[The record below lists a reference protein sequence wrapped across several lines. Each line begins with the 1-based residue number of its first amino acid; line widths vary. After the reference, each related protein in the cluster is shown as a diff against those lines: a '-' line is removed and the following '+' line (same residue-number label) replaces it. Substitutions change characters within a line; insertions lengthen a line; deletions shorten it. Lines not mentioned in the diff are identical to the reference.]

1 MSLDPKLVRVRGRIG
16 ITPLHYV
23 AKKKGGDELELLAEF
38 LCACK
43 SSIEDLTSQCETAVH
58 IAIKNHNLKAFEVLI
73 RWLKRVHLTE
83 ILAQED
89 QDGNN
94 IYDIASTM
102 ELQPE
107 IIKLLFGNRINPLIA
122 KMSSCLPRVAR
133 PSSLSQLLSMEPT
146 FFEKFKTWFG
156 LQESARNI
164 ILGVATLIATATYQA
179 ALSPPGGYWQDNS
192 SNSTANSTVVPANSS
207 SIVEKPHQAGDII
220 LSGSKLHVFTT
231 LNGLVFLVSI
241 STIWIT
247 AIPLLPHT
255 LPVYLLIMFLSV
267 AYYFTATISY
277 PKSDAAAGFFEVVFY
292 MSSVGLVLVF
302 PMILWWKYYI
312 YKNRL
317 QKEAARRR
325 VRDFS

>member
-1 MSLDPKLVRVRGRIG
+1 
-16 ITPLHYV
+16 
-23 AKKKGGDELELLAEF
+23 
-38 LCACK
+38 
-43 SSIEDLTSQCETAVH
+43 
-58 IAIKNHNLKAFEVLI
+58 
-73 RWLKRVHLTE
+73 
-83 ILAQED
+83 
-89 QDGNN
+89 
-94 IYDIASTM
+94 
-102 ELQPE
+102 
-107 IIKLLFGNRINPLIA
+107 
-122 KMSSCLPRVAR
+122 MSSRLPCVAR

-156 LQESARNI
+156 LQDESARNI

-192 SNSTANSTVVPANSS
+192 SNPTANSTVVTANSS
-207 SIVEKPHQAGDII
+207 SIVEKPHKAGDII

-247 AIPLLPHT
+247 AIPSLPHT

-292 MSSVGLVLVF
+292 MSSVGLVLVV
-302 PMILWWKYYI
+302 PMILWSKYYI
-312 YKNRL
+312 YKIRL